1 MSNYYTNNPQEIIL
15 LSKIKE
21 ELSKLNEL
29 APGLNSG
36 KDVFIKGIFA
46 PSENQ
51 LQSLTIDADNAGTYT
66 TLTQDGGSGTITF
79 EINSTPATL
88 PFTLS
93 VADVLDVFRTTNTS
107 LGHYKITGTYV

>member
-1 MSNYYTNNPQEIIL
+1 MAITIR
-15 LSKIKE
+15 KI
-21 ELSKLNEL
+21 SC
-29 APGLNSG
+29 P

-46 PSENQ
+46 ASESQ
-51 LQSLTIDADNAGTYT
+51 MQSLTIDADNSGTYT

-93 VADVLDVFRTTNTS
+93 VADVLDVFRTTDTS

>member
-1 MSNYYTNNPQEIIL
+1 MAITIR
-15 LSKIKE
+15 KI
-21 ELSKLNEL
+21 SC
-29 APGLNSG
+29 P

-46 PSENQ
+46 ASESQ
-51 LQSLTIDADNAGTYT
+51 MQSLTIDADNAGTYT

-93 VADVLDVFRTTNTS
+93 ASDVLDVFRTTGTS
-107 LGHYKITGTYV
+107 LGNYKIIGIYV

>member
-1 MSNYYTNNPQEIIL
+1 MAITIR
-15 LSKIKE
+15 KI
-21 ELSKLNEL
+21 SC
-29 APGLNSG
+29 P

-46 PSENQ
+46 ASESQ

-88 PFTLS
+88 PFTLLVS
-93 VADVLDVFRTTNTS
+93 DVLDVFRTTSTS